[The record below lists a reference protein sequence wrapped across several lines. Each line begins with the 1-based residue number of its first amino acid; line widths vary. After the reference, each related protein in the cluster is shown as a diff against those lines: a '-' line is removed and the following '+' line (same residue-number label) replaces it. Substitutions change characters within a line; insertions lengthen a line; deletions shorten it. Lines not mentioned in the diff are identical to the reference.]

1 MARQGL
7 YDTKVQPHLK
17 EISEWI
23 QTMTEAQVAKKLGI
37 GYRTFQRYK
46 EDHAELQKALSK
58 GKESLVVELKGILK
72 KKALG
77 YYYREVKT
85 TTREEA
91 DGRTIVITEET
102 EKYAHPDTG
111 AIHLLLKNLD
121 ETWRNDDQTTVD
133 LKRERLALEKE
144 KTEASVW

>member
-7 YDTKVQPHLK
+7 YDTKVQPHLA
-17 EISEWI
+17 EIAEWI
-23 QTMTEAQVAKKLGI
+23 QTMTEAQVAKKLGV

-46 EDHAELQKALSK
+46 LDHAELQTALAN
-58 GKESLVVELKGILK
+58 GKDALVVELKGILK

-77 YYYREVKT
+77 YYYKETKT
-85 TTREEA
+85 YIKDE
-91 DGRTIVITEET
+91 DGKKVRIVEET
-102 EKYAHPDTG
+102 ERYAHPDTG